1 MIYLLNESFKI
12 VGQLEN
18 ISSYIWTTRY
28 YSAGECEI
36 CAPCTTEIVASVES
50 AMFAARDIDFQPD
63 GSIKNVMAIDG
74 SSYNITTDAET
85 GQETITITGNC
96 LKSLLARRVVWGQLT
111 VTGTPL
117 YIINALIQ
125 QNLTNP
131 KLTLRKISNVKIAY
145 TDNKPCRITKLY
157 KGDNLLDAVLN
168 LCKRYGYGIR
178 STITSDNKILFEFY
192 RGADKSDQIFMSVQ
206 NDNLT
211 NTTYTLDKS
220 NSANAAMVGG
230 EGEGNKQ
237 RTASIGRKTGWQR
250 KEIYVDA
257 SSKTTNAESMTALAY
272 NNILLQAG
280 QDELGKRKEL
290 RGMEAEAVDGVM
302 YNYGEDYNLG
312 DLVNVSDQYGHSI
325 VTRTAEV
332 IESYDETGYVL
343 VPSFAVDEIEEDD
356 SNVEEADGV
365 VEEEPKTYNKETS
378 SWPSGTG
385 TSGGSGSGTGGPPKS
400 INGVLDAD
408 TDTVAAGVDLSS
420 MVGVWLNGLKVTSS
434 KYTVTKQTVA
444 MSFTMSSGTEWE
456 ILYY

>member
-1 MIYLLNESFKI
+1 MIYLLNESFEI
-12 VGQLEN
+12 IGQLEN
-18 ISSYIWTTRY
+18 VSSYIWTTRY

-36 CAPCTTEIVASVES
+36 CAPCAPEIVQSVEK
-50 AMFAARDIDFQPD
+50 AMFAARDIDFQSD
-63 GSIKNVMAIDG
+63 GSIKNAMVIDS
-74 SSYNITTDAET
+74 SSYSITTDAET
-85 GQETITITGNC
+85 GQETITINGNC

-111 VTGTPL
+111 ITGTPL

-131 KLTLRKISNVKIAY
+131 KLTLRKIDNIKIAY
-145 TDNKPCRITKLY
+145 TDNKPCRITKMF

-178 STITSDNKILFEFY
+178 STITADNYIKFEFF
-192 RGADKSDQIFMSVQ
+192 RGQDKSDKIFMSVQ

-211 NTTYTLDKS
+211 NTTYTSDKS

-237 RTASIGRKTGWQR
+237 RTASIGRKTGWAR

-257 SSKTTNAESMTALAY
+257 SSKTTNAENMTALAY

-280 QDELGKRKEL
+280 QDELGKRKEIT
-290 RGMEAEAVDGVM
+290 GMEAEAVDGVM
-302 YNYGEDYNLG
+302 YNYGEDYFLG
-312 DLVNVSDQYGHSI
+312 DLVNVSDRYGHSI

-332 IESYDETGYVL
+332 IESFDETGYVL
-343 VPSFAVDEIEEDD
+343 VPSFAVDEIEDDD
-356 SNVEEADGV
+356 SDVEEEDGV
-365 VEEEPKTYNKETS
+365 TEEEPKEYDKTTS

-385 TSGGSGSGTGGPPKS
+385 SSGSSGSGSGGPPKS
-400 INGVLDAD
+400 VSGVLAAD
-408 TDTVAAGVDLSS
+408 TDAIAAGVDVSS
-420 MVGVWLNGLKVTSS
+420 IVGVWLNGLKVTSS
-434 KYTVTKQTVA
+434 KYTVSKQAVT